1 MRGTRAYPARDLQL
15 PMGLMV
21 QLASNTQ
28 RGKGA
33 PQGAVAL
40 AVVEVPPI
48 TAVAAGAVV
57 EVPPI
62 TAGVAGAAGVT
73 LSTTAAVAGAAVA
86 TITAGVAGAV
96 VAVCKD
102 QGRRSALV
110 RDTEDVKANCAVNSR
125 IVAPR
130 HAH

>member
-33 PQGAVAL
+33 PQGAAL

-102 QGRRSALV
+102 QGRRSGLV